1 MKKYFFNVLII
12 FGIFLF
18 EPISHEVLAQKK
30 TTLCGEIKD
39 LQSPSFMV
47 QFYSTPFQNNLDQAD
62 IKLNKSNG
70 FTTHFDI
77 LEQQTVNVF
86 IGTNIVKVFIKPG
99 DSIYLKINWKD
110 EQVNTQFFGKNA
122 SDAAW
127 PEKQRKAFSKTI
139 ESASF
144 SQQLLTEM
152 GYRSASKFTQF
163 IDSIIAVKTQY
174 LNNNKKG
181 LSPEFINWQLAEN
194 RFELESIKLNYP
206 SWFYAMRG
214 IENKTL
220 AVDST
225 FYDFLKV
232 IPINESKNLGSTQY
246 RNWLKYYFLFAL
258 KKQNQSMEV
267 MNLYVFCEKLFTG
280 EVLNHF
286 RLHLWSDIMQ
296 YGNIA
301 DADKLYPFVKNT
313 MRTNPIFLALENSY
327 LNKNVATNFN
337 LKSIDGKSYT
347 LSDFKGKLVYIDFWA
362 SWCGPCIREMPA
374 GEALKKKYAGKDIVF
389 LNISIDE
396 DEYKWRE
403 SVQRLGINGINL
415 IANSQQN
422 PETIQA
428 YKVSSIPSYFL
439 IDKEGKFIASPAPR
453 PSSQE
458 VVQIIDSALSK

>member
-1 MKKYFFNVLII
+1 
-12 FGIFLF
+12 
-18 EPISHEVLAQKK
+18 
-30 TTLCGEIKD
+30 
-39 LQSPSFMV
+39 
-47 QFYSTPFQNNLDQAD
+47 
-62 IKLNKSNG
+62 
-70 FTTHFDI
+70 
-77 LEQQTVNVF
+77 
-86 IGTNIVKVFIKPG
+86 
-99 DSIYLKINWKD
+99 
-110 EQVNTQFFGKNA
+110 
-122 SDAAW
+122 
-127 PEKQRKAFSKTI
+127 
-139 ESASF
+139 
-144 SQQLLTEM
+144 
-152 GYRSASKFTQF
+152 
-163 IDSIIAVKTQY
+163 
-174 LNNNKKG
+174 
-181 LSPEFINWQLAEN
+181 
-194 RFELESIKLNYP
+194 
-206 SWFYAMRG
+206 
-214 IENKTL
+214 
-220 AVDST
+220 
-225 FYDFLKV
+225 
-232 IPINESKNLGSTQY
+232 
-246 RNWLKYYFLFAL
+246 
-258 KKQNQSMEV
+258 MEV

-327 LNKNVATNFN
+327 LNKNVATNFT

-458 VVQIIDSALSK
+458 VVQIIDSALLK